1 MGVRLGS
8 RGARVRERVVNTNR
22 TRTNVGRLALL
33 LGAVL
38 MAAPASALP
47 PPDDRPEEVLRTE
60 IITEARSPL
69 TGEPLSAADYA
80 ALMETLRDPNTP
92 RPVHPELAHLIY
104 LLQLRR
110 VARFILPIF

>member
-1 MGVRLGS
+1 M
-8 RGARVRERVVNTNR
+8 VVTINR
-22 TRTNVGRLALL
+22 TETNVGRLAIL

-38 MAAPASALP
+38 VAAPAPALALP
-47 PPDDRPEEVLRTE
+47 PADDRPEEILRTE

-92 RPVHPELAHLIY
+92 RAVNPELAHLIY

-110 VARFILPIF
+110 VVRFILPIF